1 MKVFWRLGCSH
12 PSFLLFPTLSL
23 RSSVLDVT
31 VKDYRKLIF
40 ENAISEFD
48 FRKYVFARQ
57 SEVSVVSGC
66 GCFADDVGV

>member
-1 MKVFWRLGCSH
+1 M
-12 PSFLLFPTLSL
+12 
-23 RSSVLDVT
+23 LDVT

-57 SEVSVVSGC
+57 SEVSVCASGG
-66 GCFADDVGV
+66 GCFADDGVGV